1 MKHALKQEY
10 QKNLII
16 LLHRCVCFTLATFL
30 LHKFCSVNVV
40 RSMRKTF
47 YELNRKPSSGENI
60 LTRLNM
66 AEERLAEAVRKYPV
80 LYDKSDKYFKDK
92 NKKLLAWEDVAQDA
106 HFENGELVFFK
117 CIFDFNLYA
126 CVTCIEFLPKK
137 SQISF
142 FILWYSEMN

>member
-40 RSMRKTF
+40 RSMHKTF
-47 YELNRKPSSGENI
+47 YELNRKPSSEQNI
-60 LTRLNM
+60 LTQLNM

-80 LYDKSDKYFKDK
+80 LYDKSDKYFKARTK
-92 NKKLLAWEDVAQDA
+92 TIGLGEQNTLSPSFLKYFSHPHSLNIFCLQLLSP
-106 HFENGELVFFK
+106 
-117 CIFDFNLYA
+117 
-126 CVTCIEFLPKK
+126 T
-137 SQISF
+137 
-142 FILWYSEMN
+142 YSAF